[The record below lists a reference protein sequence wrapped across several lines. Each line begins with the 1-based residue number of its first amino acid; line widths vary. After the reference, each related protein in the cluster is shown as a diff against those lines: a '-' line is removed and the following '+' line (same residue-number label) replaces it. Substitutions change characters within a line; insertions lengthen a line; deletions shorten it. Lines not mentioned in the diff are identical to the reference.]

1 MFDFQSSY
9 ATRTQDREV
18 GVMDMNAVAA
28 SATVIKGVKE
38 EDPGRAAL
46 ASADWGERPDI
57 NPGGAGSL
65 GSFGSNA

>member
-1 MFDFQSSY
+1 
-9 ATRTQDREV
+9 
-18 GVMDMNAVAA
+18 MDMNAVAA

-65 GSFGSNA
+65 GSFRSNA